1 MEVAKRSNRVI
12 LKRVGTQ
19 ARQAREAQASISS
32 ADSYLEC
39 LLAGGRMDWLNTGW
53 GTALP
58 LLPCPSCA
66 TGSRGLVVGFYRGTR
81 ARPVCQDLRACWPAY
96 LAARCAPGHARV
108 YQVVHF
114 MHCEQRR
121 PNHVGGP
128 ALCTRGRLL
137 GQPSL
142 ARCPVA
148 RCCQSQHY
156 STLATALPRVSTV
169 HARRKLFSKPG
180 HSKHNPRPAD
190 NPSGTP
196 APTGCRRELHGRT
209 CCTIEVHR
217 GPHACRRTTM

>member
-1 MEVAKRSNRVI
+1 M
-12 LKRVGTQ
+12 GTQ

-108 YQVVHF
+108 YHKSLFYALRTAAAEPCWRAGLMYPGALVGAALPGPVSRGQVLPVPALLKTCDRSAQHSSSTTF
-114 MHCEQRR
+114 T
-121 PNHVGGP
+121 NHVACGP
-128 ALCTRGRLL
+128 FFGSPKRA
-137 GQPSL
+137 
-142 ARCPVA
+142 AA
-148 RCCQSQHY
+148 
-156 STLATALPRVSTV
+156 A
-169 HARRKLFSKPG
+169 
-180 HSKHNPRPAD
+180 
-190 NPSGTP
+190 
-196 APTGCRRELHGRT
+196 
-209 CCTIEVHR
+209 
-217 GPHACRRTTM
+217 